1 MHTIWRDMFV
11 LGLPIAEKML
21 RPLFVYIF
29 LIVGLR
35 LSGKRELAQLNPF
48 DLVVLLTLS
57 NTVQNAII
65 GEDNSVTGGLIGAG
79 TLLLVNYIVIRF
91 LFSHEHLE
99 RIVEGEPDALI
110 EHGVIQQDRLK
121 KELLTKAELET
132 AAHRQGFASLQEIER
147 AVIEPGGT
155 LFFVGRKP
163 SPDEQQQKAL
173 VDRLDAIARQ
183 LTEIREKLPAQQ

>member
-65 GEDNSVTGGLIGAG
+65 GEDNSITGGLIGAG

-99 RIVEGEPDALI
+99 HIVEGEPDALI
-110 EHGVIQQDRLK
+110 EHGVIREDRLK

-132 AAHRQGFASLQEIER
+132 AAHRQGFAGLQEIER

-155 LFFVGRKP
+155 IYFVGKKP

-173 VDRLDAIARQ
+173 VDRLDAIGRQ